1 MATAEVFDIESL
13 VALIEGDAATGAD
26 LRESGSTTYQE
37 LKDARRTIASLS
49 RAKKFD
55 SQSDNE
61 IDDYWR
67 LIFKKAPDILSTESK
82 DLEVAAWL
90 VEAALKLH
98 GFPGLRDGFK
108 LVRRLTETFWDSLYP
123 MPDED
128 GLETRVYPITGLNG
142 EDGRGTLIIPIRT
155 VLLSEDADVAFTF
168 NTYDRCIEASKIKD
182 IDAQQQRF
190 ADIGT
195 NLLQIQ
201 AQVNAG
207 SEAFYRTLIEDVET
221 CLEEFNSMSQL
232 LDEKCGYQYAPPSSA
247 IKEGLSKV
255 LDALRHVTKDK
266 FASNT
271 AEEASPADGDSDGQI
286 SAVVNNSGA
295 GSAVA
300 VGAIASRHDAINHLL
315 LVADYFRKTEPHSPL
330 CGALERVARWGRL
343 SFQELMSELIV
354 DASARANFSQLTG
367 IPLGD
372 DAEPIGSLAS
382 TAKPVSALKEPVPA
396 APKAVD
402 PNDGW

>member
-13 VALIEGDAATGAD
+13 VAPIEGDAATGQD
-26 LRESGSTTYQE
+26 LRESGSAAYQE

-67 LIFKKAPDILSTESK
+67 LIYKKAPGILSDESK

-90 VEAALKLH
+90 IEAGLKLH
-98 GFPGLRDGFK
+98 GFAGLRDGFK
-108 LVRRLTETFWDSLYP
+108 LVRRLTEAFWDNLYP

-155 VLLSEDADVAFTF
+155 VPLSDDSDVAFTF

-182 IDAQQQRF
+182 MDAQQQRF
-190 ADIGT
+190 SDIGT

-207 SEAFYRTLIEDVET
+207 SESFYRTLVEDVEG

-232 LDEKCGYQYAPPSSA
+232 LDEKCGYQHAPPSSA

-266 FASNT
+266 LANNVPEDSAASEDVGEESSTVSAANPT
-271 AEEASPADGDSDGQI
+271 AGA
-286 SAVVNNSGA
+286 AVS
-295 GSAVA
+295 
-300 VGAIASRHDAINHLL
+300 VGAIASRQDAINHLL

-354 DASARANFSQLTG
+354 DSSARANFMQLTG

-372 DAEPIGSLAS
+372 DAEPIGNLAS
-382 TAKPVSALKEPVPA
+382 TAKPTPALKESAPA